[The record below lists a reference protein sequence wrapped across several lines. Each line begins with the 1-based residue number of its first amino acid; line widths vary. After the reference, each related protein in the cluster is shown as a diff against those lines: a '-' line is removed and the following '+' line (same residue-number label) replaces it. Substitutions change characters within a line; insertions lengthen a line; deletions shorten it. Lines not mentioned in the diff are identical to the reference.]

1 MNGEAVTRSVMIERY
16 SRVLFR
22 WRARSARRSRIGPP
36 RVTIVQWV
44 LAGVSVVIA
53 GFSYEVRNYVWLAWM
68 TQVLVLLSFLSLIIA
83 TREVF
88 RTGSIGKFCL
98 VAGVF
103 VFYWIDAFALSLQR
117 YPFAVPEHFPYSATQ
132 FDQSLIQQ
140 ALVYVSVFQLMLL
153 VGHSIRPPLDR
164 PLKFFAGRMD
174 SLSFDRSLVAFL
186 LILCSFTPLF
196 VYYDF
201 DIVKIVAALLASRS
215 GTDFESP
222 EPGLAQHVAMFGV
235 YGASLGFVYALKAAT
250 WRRLWWLAMGVIA
263 ALPFVLGGT
272 RHIWLYIS
280 LPSVLIVLRGFKG
293 LMSHKRVVALTTI
306 ALVVLV
312 IAQAQFVYRSVG
324 WKAVSDAP
332 AEELSQ
338 VNTNGQLTALL
349 YAEHLV
355 PGQHEYFEELAEP
368 YFLIHWV
375 PRQIWPNKP
384 VMESWTYYNDSYTQG
399 ATFNVTP
406 SVIGQFHL
414 NWGLPGVI
422 FIGVWLGFLTLTAD
436 RLLLML
442 DSSRQR
448 AMFVVVG
455 MFYAFI
461 ISSFRFYSPIYF
473 SYFCFGLLA
482 MFLLTRRRALATV
495 TAPFRAQQLPA

>member
-1 MNGEAVTRSVMIERY
+1 MIERY
-16 SRVLFR
+16 SRVLFK
-22 WRARSARRSRIGPP
+22 WRARSARRTRIGPP

-44 LAGVSVVIA
+44 LAGVSVTIA
-53 GFSYEVRNYVWLAWM
+53 GFSYEVRSYTWLATM
-68 TQVLVLLSFLSLIIA
+68 TQVLVLLSFISLISV
-83 TREVF
+83 TREIF
-88 RTGSIGKFCL
+88 RNGSIGKFCL

-117 YPFAVPEHFPYSATQ
+117 YPFAVPENFPYSATQ

-140 ALVYVSVFQLMLL
+140 ALVYVSVFQFMLL

-164 PLKFFAGRMD
+164 PLKFLADRMD
-174 SLSFDRSLVAFL
+174 SLSFDRSLVVFL

-222 EPGLAQHVAMFGV
+222 EPGLAQHVAVFGI

-250 WRRLWWLAMGVIA
+250 WRRLWWLAMGVLA

-293 LMSHKRVVALTTI
+293 VMSHKRVVALTTI

-324 WKAVSDAP
+324 WKAVSDVP
-332 AEELSQ
+332 TEELSQ

-355 PGQHEYFEELAEP
+355 PGQHPYFEELAEP
-368 YFLIHWV
+368 YFVIHWV

-384 VMESWTYYNDSYTQG
+384 VMESWIYYNDSYTQG

-414 NWGLPGVI
+414 NWGLPGVM
-422 FIGVWLGFLTLTAD
+422 FIGAWLGFLTLTAD
-436 RLLLML
+436 RLLLTL

-461 ISSFRFYSPIYF
+461 ISTFRFYSPIYF

-482 MFLLTRRRALATV
+482 MFLLTRRRV
-495 TAPFRAQQLPA
+495 APAAAPLRAHQLPA

>member
-1 MNGEAVTRSVMIERY
+1 MIERY
-16 SRVLFR
+16 SLVLFR
-22 WRARSARRSRIGPP
+22 WRARSTRGSRIGPL

-44 LAGVSVVIA
+44 LAAVSVVIA
-53 GFSYEVRNYVWLAWM
+53 GFSYEVRNYVWLGWM
-68 TQVLVLLSFLSLIIA
+68 TQLLVLLSFLSLIIV

-117 YPFAVPEHFPYSATQ
+117 YPFAVPEGFPYSATQ

-140 ALVYVSVFQLMLL
+140 ALVYVSVFQFMLL
-153 VGHSIRPPLDR
+153 VGHSIRPRLDG
-164 PLKFFAGRMD
+164 PLKFFAERVD

-222 EPGLAQHVAMFGV
+222 EPGLAQNVAVFGI

-293 LMSHKRVVALTTI
+293 VMSHKRVVALTTI

-324 WKAVSDAP
+324 WKAVSDGP
-332 AEELSQ
+332 TEELSQ

-355 PGQHEYFEELAEP
+355 PSQHEYFEELAEP

-375 PRQIWPNKP
+375 PRQIWPSKP

-399 ATFNVTP
+399 ANFNVTP

-414 NWGLPGVI
+414 NWGLPGVM
-422 FIGVWLGFLTLTAD
+422 FIGVWLGFLTFLVD
-436 RLLLML
+436 KLLFLL
-442 DSSRQR
+442 DTRRQR

-455 MFYAFI
+455 MLYAFI
-461 ISSFRFYSPIYF
+461 VSSFRIYSPVYF
-473 SYFCFGLLA
+473 SYCCFGLIA
-482 MFLLTRRRALATV
+482 MFLLTRRRV
-495 TAPFRAQQLPA
+495 IAPAVQFKPAGVASVASQPTHA